1 MDFNK
6 NLRVLVVDDHKTMIR
21 IIKNLLVQL
30 NIENIDEANDGQE
43 ALRKLAASKYDMVL
57 SDWNML
63 PMTGLELLRCVRNDP
78 TYGHRNVPFVMITA
92 EAKPENV
99 MEAKAAGVDNYVIKP
114 FNAETLET
122 KIKAAYLRRN
132 AS

>member
-1 MDFNK
+1 MAFHN

-21 IIKNLLVQL
+21 IIRNLLAQL
-30 NIENIDEANDGQE
+30 GLENIEEAYDGQD
-43 ALRKLAASKYDMVL
+43 ALRKLAQEKFDLVL
-57 SDWNML
+57 SDWNMM

-78 TYGHRNVPFVMITA
+78 AYGHRTVPFVMITA

-99 MEAKAAGVDNYVIKP
+99 MEAKAAGVDNYIIKP
-114 FNAETLET
+114 FNAETLES

-132 AS
+132 S